1 MTAPKGNG
9 SAGRAAPG
17 DDITRLHE
25 TGVLIIG
32 GGAAAASAA
41 VAAGETGARTT
52 LILKKQLGRSGSTN
66 FPGVGSA
73 WQAADGCSGTDDSPA
88 IHYADIM
95 DAALG
100 MADARMARILAEVSP
115 ERLQD
120 LVSWGFQ
127 LRPRMDPRPLHLPP
141 HPLDKRNL

>member
-95 DAALG
+95 DAALAWPTPG
-100 MADARMARILAEVSP
+100 WHASSPKCPRSACRIWFRGDS
-115 ERLQD
+115 
-120 LVSWGFQ
+120 S
-127 LRPRMDPRPLHLPP
+127 
-141 HPLDKRNL
+141 